1 MPTPSRP
8 KRQIVRSPANSSVR
22 RSFTSSRILTSKSP
36 LFRLLHACVE
46 RNREEAP
53 DEVLG
58 EYDAIAGQGDKSE
71 GVQGDEVQFAELAH
85 LRRPLGESAREGCGL
100 ERDPVEIVEEQRRAG
115 RDQRSGNALFLL
127 LARSA
132 GGDGV
137 RLAPERNFAN
147 AAHQKSFA
155 HASA

>member
-1 MPTPSRP
+1 M
-8 KRQIVRSPANSSVR
+8 SV
-22 RSFTSSRILTSKSP
+22 T
-36 LFRLLHACVE
+36 A
-46 RNREEAP
+46 
-53 DEVLG
+53 
-58 EYDAIAGQGDKSE
+58 
-71 GVQGDEVQFAELAH
+71 
-85 LRRPLGESAREGCGL
+85 
-100 ERDPVEIVEEQRRAG
+100 VEIVEEQRRAG